1 MTKNYALLAFVALF
15 PFILPAQGQLVMT
28 GSSYV
33 VIDNSAKV
41 VIENPATNGIVNS
54 GTGGIMTESEFDQVV
69 WFIGTNTGTYTMP
82 FVSQAAITQIP
93 FSANIGTGGAG
104 SGTIWFSTY
113 PGATWDNNTYRPS
126 DVTHMFDYNTN
137 SVNNSDHVV
146 DRFWIIDAQGYSTK
160 PSANF
165 TFTYRDGEWTQ
176 IGNNIV
182 EANLGAQRFH
192 PGPNVWGD
200 YLPQGTT
207 NTATNQ
213 TSGVPVVPTDFFRS
227 WTLSETTNPLSVDL
241 TYFKGTCNGSDL
253 TFNWQTLSENGVDHF
268 EVEHLSN
275 NNFEVIGMV
284 QTQAG
289 SGIKNYTYV
298 PTTYRS
304 GIFRLVEVTD
314 DGARIIKSTL
324 ETNCDN
330 SETWVSFDNN
340 NNTLFMQFNGNL
352 SGEEGLE
359 IFDAAGRVVFKTN
372 VIIQLGVNTI
382 SIPGLDISRGFYS
395 VRMKNGTELI
405 SEQII
410 KAN

>member
-1 MTKNYALLAFVALF
+1 MTKNYALLAFVTILSLF
-15 PFILPAQGQLVMT
+15 SSAQGQLVMT

-69 WFIGTNTGTYTMP
+69 WFVGTNTGTYTMP
-82 FVSQAAITQIP
+82 FVSQAVITQIP
-93 FSANIGTGGAG
+93 FTANIGTGG
-104 SGTIWFSTY
+104 SGTGKIWFSTY

-146 DRFWIIDAQGYSTK
+146 DRFWIIDAQGYTTK

-165 TFTYRDGEWTQ
+165 TFTYRDAEWTQ
-176 IGNNIV
+176 VGNNIV

-192 PGPNVWGD
+192 PGPNLWGD

-213 TSGVPVVPTDFFRS
+213 TSGVPVVPTEFYRS
-227 WTLSETTNPLSVDL
+227 WTLSETTNPLSVEL
-241 TYFKGTCNGSDL
+241 TYFKGTCNGGDL

-268 EVEHLSN
+268 EVEHSTN
-275 NNFEVIGMV
+275 NNFEVIGMIP
-284 QTQAG
+284 TQSG
-289 SGIKNYTYV
+289 SGIKNYTYS
-298 PTTYRS
+298 PTVYRS

-314 DGARIIKSTL
+314 NGVRIIKSTL
-324 ETNCDN
+324 ETDCNS
-330 SETWVSFDNN
+330 SETMVSFDNN
-340 NNTLFMQFNGNL
+340 TNTLFMQFDGNL

-359 IFDAAGRVVFKTN
+359 IFDAAGRVVFRTD

-382 SIPGLDISRGFYS
+382 SIPDLDISRGFYS
-395 VRMKNGTELI
+395 VRMQNGTELI